1 MAFSSN
7 VNFFLVSVKS
17 KSLLKSQQ
25 EHFGVMRNIQFS
37 LLELLDERTVG
48 NNSRPDWSEENLNE
62 MSKAIVKTN
71 LP

>member
-1 MAFSSN
+1 M
-7 VNFFLVSVKS
+7 
-17 KSLLKSQQ
+17 Q
-25 EHFGVMRNIQFS
+25 NIQFS